1 MTPKSP
7 ATGIDITATLLAP
20 RPHEELRRRPDGV
33 RVRVL
38 EGEDTGVELGIKSGR
53 ITVGRNALCEVVL
66 RDPSVSQRHLTL
78 TLDSGAVVLRDLGS
92 RNGTWIGRARVDE
105 AQLHLG
111 AEFFAGNCKLRL
123 EGIDMADVAVYREGR
138 FGGVIGRSEP
148 MRALFSKL
156 ERVAPTALDVL
167 LLGETGTGKE
177 VVARAIHEASKR
189 SGPLVTVDCATLPR
203 ELADALLLG
212 HAKGAFTGAVE
223 HRAGPFEQAAGGTV
237 FLDELGE
244 LPLDLQ
250 PKLLRVLDR
259 REVTRIGET
268 TPRPV
273 DVRVIAATNR
283 DLAAEVAEERFRL
296 DLYHRIR
303 SVELRLPVLRGRS
316 EDVSVL
322 AHEFLRRLGPLDG
335 TGVPS
340 LADDALRFLERQP
353 WPGNVREL
361 RMTIERAALLADGAR
376 VTLADITGWGTPPP
390 SPTSRSWGE
399 LPLKEATDAFQ
410 RHYLDRLLRETNGDT
425 RAAAERAGYS
435 LRGLQ
440 ALLQRLSG
448 RENDGT

>member
-1 MTPKSP
+1 M
-7 ATGIDITATLLAP
+7 GIDITATLLAP
-20 RPHEELRRRPDGV
+20 RPHEVLRRRPDGV

-38 EGEDTGVELGIKSGR
+38 EGEDAGMEHGIKSGR
-53 ITVGRNALCEVVL
+53 ITMGRNALCEVVL

-78 TLDSGAVVLRDLGS
+78 TLDSGSVVLRDLGS

-123 EGIDMADVAVYREGR
+123 EEIEMAEVAIYREGR
-138 FGGVIGRSEP
+138 FGDVIGHSEP

-156 ERVAPTALDVL
+156 DRVAPAALDVL

-189 SGPLVTVDCATLPR
+189 TGPLLTVDCATLPR

-212 HAKGAFTGAVE
+212 HAKGTFTGAVE
-223 HRAGPFEQAAGGTV
+223 HRAGPFEQAEGGTV
-237 FLDELGE
+237 FLDEIGE

-283 DLAAEVAEERFRL
+283 DLAADVYDQRFRL
-296 DLYHRIR
+296 DLYHRVR
-303 SVELRLPVLRGRS
+303 SVELRLPPLRERP

-322 AHEFLRRLGPLDG
+322 AQEFLRRLGPPEG
-335 TGVPS
+335 IGARS

-361 RMTIERAALLADGAR
+361 RMTIERAGLLADHDQ
-376 VTLADITGWGTPPP
+376 VTLADVAGWSAP
-390 SPTSRSWGE
+390 SPSSPSQSQCE

-425 RAAAERAGYS
+425 RAAAARAGYS

-440 ALLQRLSG
+440 ALMQRLSG
-448 RENDGT
+448 RGGDAA